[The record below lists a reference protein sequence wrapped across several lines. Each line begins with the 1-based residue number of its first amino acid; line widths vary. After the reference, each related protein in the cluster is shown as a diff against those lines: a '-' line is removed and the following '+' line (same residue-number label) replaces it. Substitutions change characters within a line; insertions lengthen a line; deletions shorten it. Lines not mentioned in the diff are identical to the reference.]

1 MHPQKKR
8 RKRRKNKCTA
18 LYAEGRYLSFL
29 QPRPQKSHLEIDRYP
44 RDCER
49 RNRKKRRRLSP
60 HLWKRKCFY
69 LDGASRYCTSAADAD
84 AADAKSAYATAYG
97 TCRVPFLFLSHCVAL
112 LYSAVRQRGFYNHHF
127 PTSLATTRVFSS
139 FPLSALSCVRREESD
154 YSRIHFF
161 SFPIFRLLIKL
172 LALALRAGIREKAF
186 IFCFEHAVNDRKAK
200 VEYFQLGL
208 LSHLLLLSGKV
219 GLLF

>member
-1 MHPQKKR
+1 MLFISMESPVIVLLLLTPTPLT
-8 RKRRKNKCTA
+8 RKVRTLLRTVP
-18 LYAEGRYLSFL
+18 AE
-29 QPRPQKSHLEIDRYP
+29 
-44 RDCER
+44 
-49 RNRKKRRRLSP
+49 
-60 HLWKRKCFY
+60 
-69 LDGASRYCTSAADAD
+69 
-84 AADAKSAYATAYG
+84 
-97 TCRVPFLFLSHCVAL
+97 FLSYFYRIAYH
-112 LYSAVRQRGFYNHHF
+112 YSAVRQRGFYNHHF
-127 PTSLATTRVFSS
+127 PTSLATKRVFSS
-139 FPLSALSCVRREESD
+139 MPALSCCVRREESD